1 MLGEC
6 AGEREGESK
15 GGGSD
20 SPVRDEGVASQPCQV
35 GGQGGGGKARA
46 MALHRPVRN
55 VGRKE
60 RGHGLLQH
68 PHGGGGGQWPL
79 HRLVKHTPPTDCK
92 GNAQDRIWI
101 DRAS

>member
-68 PHGGGGGQWPL
+68 PHGGGGGAVASSQIGKAYTTY
-79 HRLVKHTPPTDCK
+79 RL
-92 GNAQDRIWI
+92 
-101 DRAS
+101 